1 MQINILHTLR
11 FKAITFAVMAFAA
24 AISCTDFYESDFST
38 NLNNPEYKRPEEAT
52 LAETPYYSNRVFV
65 MFSLGFNDLSSY
77 LASDF
82 EDLTTGALPG
92 YGFGEDVVLVLKH
105 NTYENRNYSQRT
117 SPVLIQL
124 YKRNDEI
131 ISETLKVFDEN
142 TVAAS
147 ASMIEEVLTYAKTKF
162 PARSYG
168 MLMSSHGS
176 GWAPQG
182 YCSSP
187 PDKSADNGNIWINS
201 LNAYQDDGLP
211 LTKSIG
217 AHYTN
222 TSNTFEINIPD
233 LADAIPMHLDYIIFD
248 ACLMGG
254 IEVAYELKDKCDKIC
269 FSQAEIMA
277 EGMDYE
283 KLLSSLFDYNDI
295 DLLGV
300 ADSFYDQYKNKF
312 GVNRSATISVV
323 DCKKIEPLVNII
335 AKHSEAINDLAVS
348 KERESV
354 QGYFRPAIKRGF
366 GIFYDLQD
374 IIIKSGATKEELD
387 ELNAVLYNCVL
398 CKYATE
404 KFFAT
409 YANHEFDINIH
420 SGLSMYLPDSER
432 YILNEYYKN
441 LKWNKAT
448 NIVK

>member
-38 NLNNPEYKRPEEAT
+38 NLNNPEYKRPEGAT
-52 LAETPYYSNRVFV
+52 LTETPYYSNRVFV
-65 MFSLGFNDLSSY
+65 MFSLGFNDLSSF

-124 YKRNDEI
+124 YKRNDKI

-168 MLMSSHGS
+168 MLISSHGT
-176 GWAPQG
+176 GWIP
-182 YCSSP
+182 YSPDSDKNYSSFFRRSSSQH
-187 PDKSADNGNIWINS
+187 DEF
-201 LNAYQDDGLP
+201 P

-217 AHYTN
+217 AHYDGSS
-222 TSNTFEINIPD
+222 SNSIEINIPD
-233 LADAIPMHLDYIIFD
+233 LAKAIPMHLDYIIFD
-248 ACLMGG
+248 ACYMGG

-269 FSQAEIMA
+269 FSQTEILA
-277 EGMDYE
+277 EGMDY
-283 KLLSSLFDYNDI
+283 KSLLSSLFDFNEI
-295 DLLGV
+295 DLLGI
-300 ADSFYDQYKNKF
+300 AENYFDQYKNQS
-312 GVNRSATISVV
+312 GIHRSATISVV
-323 DCKKIEPLVNII
+323 DCKKIESLSQIV
-335 AKHSEAINDLAVS
+335 AKHSETINKLAKS
-348 KERESV
+348 NERKSV
-354 QGYFRPAIKRGF
+354 QGYFRSSAHGV
-366 GIFYDLQD
+366 FYDLQD
-374 IIIKSGATKEELD
+374 IIIKSGANKDELEELNKA
-387 ELNAVLYNCVL
+387 LVNCVL

-404 KFFAT
+404 EFMAT
-409 YANHEFDINIH
+409 FLINNHC
-420 SGLSMYLPDSER
+420 GLSMYLPDYDR
-432 YILNEYYKN
+432 YILNDYYKS

-448 NIVK
+448 KLVK